1 MLASHN
7 LSIDFHDTR
16 MFFKKNIK
24 LFRPLDALNDTLEYL
39 SICITE
45 HF

>member
-7 LSIDFHDTR
+7 LSIDFHDIR
-16 MFFKKNIK
+16 MFFKKNTK
-24 LFRPLDALNDTLEYL
+24 LFCQLDALNDTLKYL
-39 SICITE
+39 SIFIAE

>member
-7 LSIDFHDTR
+7 VSIDFHDTR
-16 MFFKKNIK
+16 MFYKENTK
-24 LFRPLDALNDTLEYL
+24 LFCPLDALNDMLEYL
-39 SICITE
+39 SIFITE